1 MTVEDKSPDAETNA
15 PKSLR
20 ELLAAYLEQAHEQSE
35 QFNVLSERTER
46 LEQRSLTVNRILAV
60 IAVLALL
67 SPSLLWLLTERST
80 SLRNTID
87 LSQRL
92 GDAELAEALIMQYDI
107 RTRELSRDEAR
118 RAILTLEPL
127 RQQLE
132 NLAACISTNTCKRD
146 LGLAVFC
153 SRATQLYNT
162 FEIAYPL
169 GGFDGDP
176 DYSEHFVDVRAACP

>member
-1 MTVEDKSPDAETNA
+1 MSAEGKGPDRDTSSPK
-15 PKSLR
+15 PLR
-20 ELLAAYLEQAHEQSE
+20 EFLAAYLEQANEQSQ
-35 QFNVLSERTER
+35 QFNALSERTER
-46 LEQRSLTVNRILAV
+46 LEKRSLAVNRILAV

-67 SPSLLWLLTERST
+67 SPFLLWLITERST
-80 SLRNTID
+80 SIRNTID

-92 GDAELAEALIMQYDI
+92 GEAELAEALIIQYDI

-132 NLAACISTNTCKRD
+132 NLAACISTNTCNRE

-162 FEIAYPL
+162 FEIAYPR

-176 DYSEHFVDVRAACP
+176 DYSEHFVDVRTECP

>member
-1 MTVEDKSPDAETNA
+1 MTTEENTEEVNSTPPN
-15 PKSLR
+15 SLR
-20 ELLAAYLEQAHEQSE
+20 GALALYLEQAEKQGQ
-35 QFNVLSERTER
+35 QFNALSERTER
-46 LEQRSLTVNRILAV
+46 LEQRSLRVNR
-60 IAVLALL
+60 VLACIALLAFL
-67 SPSLLWLLTERST
+67 SPFFLWFISERAT

-92 GDAELAEALIMQYDI
+92 GDADLAGALIVQYDI
-107 RTRELSRDEAR
+107 RTRELTRDEAR

-132 NLAACISTNTCKRD
+132 NLAACISERACNRD

-153 SRATQLYNT
+153 GRAAQLYT
-162 FEIAYPL
+162 TLEIAYPD

-176 DYSEHFVDVRAACP
+176 EYSEHFVNVRAACP